1 MMKFTQK
8 PHFSSTKI
16 GKRHLNED
24 KVYPA
29 TDMPEEVS
37 HVEGLYMVAD
47 GAGGHGKGDA
57 AAFYALKQIAN
68 HFAHHSDEIRE
79 GLSEAF
85 VQSAIRSV
93 EEMLDLFVD
102 IHPENSGINSTI
114 ALVYFN
120 DKGANLAWA
129 GNSRIYH
136 ARKGKILYQSE
147 DHSLVQEM
155 LKMGQLTEE
164 QSQTH
169 SQRHVL
175 LRALQGSKQPVTAQT
190 FFIPYKDI
198 QADDYFLIC
207 SDGVTETWTTAF
219 LEELLTPAFSNEK
232 IAAYLEQA
240 CELNSRD
247 NYSFCLVQMGEQVE
261 VVAPMEQPAFVPPIP
276 EPEISA
282 YIPKEQPTFVAPISE
297 PEISTDIQPAEE
309 AVIEPLPES
318 LPQAEI
324 GVVSEAP
331 AEVVDTTLVPP
342 LEVTPPQ
349 PEKTLLDQL
358 QKGLEEELTT
368 PIVPPSPKIEH
379 VPPIDTEKVTPPV
392 APKSRLLPPLPEAPP
407 KKRSGWLT
415 LVVVFVSCLI
425 IGGGLGWLWY
435 NLYGP
440 GSINMNFIKYYKQ
453 AEVKVQYCEATGKC
467 MDAKGVVGQAKSAA
481 ETTEEQTKVQLLE
494 ERIAKKEEEIR
505 QKATF
510 NAPEAL
516 DKGKADQRAATTVKS
531 QNPTPKAPQN
541 VSPTKP
547 LPTTAAPKVSTA
559 TPPKTTAKAKPAQTT
574 ATSKPSASP
583 ATSSKP
589 VVTPTPSKVTPT
601 NKTTTPK

>member
-29 TDMPEEVS
+29 ADLPEEVS
-37 HVEGLYMVAD
+37 RVEGLYMVAD

-79 GLSEAF
+79 ELNQEF
-85 VQSAIRSV
+85 VQAGIRSV

-114 ALVYFN
+114 AWVYFN
-120 DKGANLAWA
+120 DKGANLAWV

-136 ARKGKILYQSE
+136 ARKGSILYQTE

-198 QADDYFLIC
+198 QPDDYFLIC
-207 SDGVTETWTTAF
+207 SDGVTETWTTAY

-232 IAAYLEQA
+232 IAGYLEQA

-261 VVAPMEQPAFVPPIP
+261 VVPPVNEQPLFVSLSP
-276 EPEISA
+276 EPEVSA
-282 YIPKEQPTFVAPISE
+282 DLPVE
-297 PEISTDIQPAEE
+297 PQFEEVPA
-309 AVIEPLPES
+309 PLPQTVEA
-318 LPQAEI
+318 P
-324 GVVSEAP
+324 VVSELP
-331 AEVVDTTLVPP
+331 TEVVETTPAPPVEDTRPEAETSL
-342 LEVTPPQ
+342 LEKLQGGLTEDVTV
-349 PEKTLLDQL
+349 
-358 QKGLEEELTT
+358 

-379 VPPIDTEKVTPPV
+379 IPPIEAERV
-392 APKSRLLPPLPEAPP
+392 APQAEPKSRLLPPLEGAPR
-407 KKRSGWLT
+407 KKGSAWPT
-415 LVVVFVSCLI
+415 LVVVFVACLL
-425 IGGGLGWLWY
+425 IGGGLGWVWY
-435 NLYGP
+435 NVYGP
-440 GSINMNFIKYYKQ
+440 GSVNLNFIKYYKQ

-481 ETTEEQTKVQLLE
+481 ETTEEQAKVQVLE

-516 DKGKADQRAATTVKS
+516 DKGKADQRAATTAKS

-547 LPTTAAPKVSTA
+547 LPTTAAPKTSTT
-559 TPPKTTAKAKPAQTT
+559 TPAKTTPTAKTPQTT
-574 ATSKPSASP
+574 ATTKPATASP

-589 VVTPTPSKVTPT
+589 AAAPTPSKVTST
-601 NKTTTPK
+601 NETSTKK